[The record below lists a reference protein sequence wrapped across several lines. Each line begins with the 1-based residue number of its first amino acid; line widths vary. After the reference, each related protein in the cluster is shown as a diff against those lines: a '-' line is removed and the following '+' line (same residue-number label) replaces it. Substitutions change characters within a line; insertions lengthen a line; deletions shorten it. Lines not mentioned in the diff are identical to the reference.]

1 MLYIILK
8 LLRNKKLERRTRLT
22 VYVVQEVQGRN
33 IASARQYGE
42 FKVLLPSNTQIM
54 LSASPSVR
62 RMKSILKDYK
72 DGDYLLLIG
81 DPAAIG
87 VACSIAAFYN
97 LGRYSILKWDRQEG
111 LYYPVDIDLH
121 QKGEIDV

>member
-1 MLYIILK
+1 MPVLLYIIK
-8 LLRNKKLERRTRLT
+8 NLLLERRKKVT
-22 VYVVQEVQGRN
+22 VFVVQEVQGRN
-33 IASARQYGE
+33 ITSARQYGD

-62 RMKSILKDYK
+62 RMKSILHDYI

-87 VACSIAAFYN
+87 VACSIAAFFN
-97 LGRYSILKWDRQEG
+97 NGKYSILKWDRQEG
-111 LYYPVDIDLH
+111 LYYPVDINIH
-121 QKGEIDV
+121 QKGEIDE

>member
-1 MLYIILK
+1 M
-8 LLRNKKLERRTRLT
+8 T

-33 IASARQYGE
+33 IASARQYGNFE
-42 FKVLLPSNTQIM
+42 VLLPSNTQIM

-62 RMKSILKDYK
+62 RMKSVLHDYK
-72 DGDYLLLIG
+72 DGDYLLLMG

-97 LGRYSILKWDRQEG
+97 RGKYSILKWDRQEG

-121 QKGEIDV
+121 QKGELNE

>member
-1 MLYIILK
+1 V
-8 LLRNKKLERRTRLT
+8 T

-33 IASARQYGE
+33 LASARQFGE
-42 FKVLLPSNTQIM
+42 FKVLLPANAQIM

-62 RMKSILKDYK
+62 RMKTILHGFK

-87 VACSIAAFYN
+87 VACSIAAFINNGKY
-97 LGRYSILKWDRQEG
+97 GILKWDRQER
-111 LYYPVDIDLH
+111 LYYPVDINIH
-121 QKGEIDV
+121 QKGEIDE

>member
-1 MLYIILK
+1 
-8 LLRNKKLERRTRLT
+8 
-22 VYVVQEVQGRN
+22 VQEVQGRN
-33 IASARQYGE
+33 IASARQYGNFE
-42 FKVLLPSNTQIM
+42 VLLPSNTQIM

-62 RMKSILKDYK
+62 RMKSVLHDYK
-72 DGDYLLLIG
+72 DGDYLLLMG

-97 LGRYSILKWDRQEG
+97 RGKYSILKWDRQEG

-121 QKGEIDV
+121 QKGELNE

>member
-1 MLYIILK
+1 M
-8 LLRNKKLERRTRLT
+8 T
-22 VYVVQEVQGRN
+22 VYVVQEVPGRN
-33 IASARQYGE
+33 IASASQFGDFE
-42 FKVLLPSNTQIM
+42 VLLPSNTQIM

-62 RMKSILKDYK
+62 RMKSILKDFK
-72 DGDYLLLIG
+72 DEDYLLLIG

-111 LYYPVDIDLH
+111 MYYPVKIDLH
-121 QKGEIDV
+121 QKGEI

>member
-1 MLYIILK
+1 M
-8 LLRNKKLERRTRLT
+8 T

-42 FKVLLPSNTQIM
+42 FQVLLPSNTQIM
-54 LSASPSVR
+54 LSAAPSVR

-72 DGDYLLLIG
+72 DEDYLLLIG

-87 VACSIAAFYN
+87 VACSIAAYYN
-97 LGRYSILKWDRQEG
+97 RGRYSSLKWDRQEG

-121 QKGEIDV
+121 QKGEINE

>member
-1 MLYIILK
+1 M
-8 LLRNKKLERRTRLT
+8 T